1 MKEKGIYTKTEI
13 LQQPNLWFKTYEL
26 VSNQKEAIKKYLSEF
41 LNSTTNEVI
50 FTGAGSSFF
59 IAEMIEGIFQKNT
72 NTSTRAVQ
80 TTELVT
86 HPTNYINLN
95 KKILLVSIAR
105 SGNSPE
111 SVAAV
116 KNSDILSDNIYNFI
130 ITCNAKGK
138 LANMETK
145 NKKHVFVL
153 PDEANDKSLA
163 MTSSVTS
170 MTLVGI
176 LMSKIN
182 DINFYKQDLSL
193 ASQYILS
200 FFDDYKQTIKKIADL
215 DFQRAVFLGSGSL
228 IGTAREAHLKLQELT
243 DGIVIGKFDSFMGFR
258 HGPKAVVNNKTLIVY
273 LSSNNP
279 YAQAYENDLINS
291 VSEEQTPLQTVLIS
305 ENKNKDVNV
314 DTQIYF
320 SESNKKISE
329 DLLTICNIV
338 PVQLLSFY
346 KSLNSGLNPDSPSV
360 SGAIHRVVQGVTI
373 YDYKLEKEILVKS

>member
-26 VSNQKEAIKKYLSEF
+26 VSSQKETIKKYLSGF
-41 LNSTTNEVI
+41 LNSTTKEVI

-59 IAEMIEGIFQKNT
+59 VAEMIAGIFQKNT
-72 NTSTRAVQ
+72 KTSSRAVQ

-86 HPTNYINLN
+86 HPSNYINYN
-95 KKILLVSIAR
+95 KKTLLVSIAR

-111 SVAAV
+111 SVAAIR
-116 KNSDILSDNIYNFI
+116 NSDILSDNIYNFI
-130 ITCNAKGK
+130 ITCNSEGQ

-145 NKKHVFVL
+145 NKKYVFVL

-200 FFDDYKQTIKKIADL
+200 FFDEYKQTIKKIADL
-215 DFQRAVFLGSGSL
+215 DFHRAVFLGSGSL

-273 LSSNNP
+273 LSSNNS

-291 VSEEQTPLQTVLIS
+291 VSEEQTPLQTILIS
-305 ENKNKDVNV
+305 ENKNNDVKV

-320 SESNKKISE
+320 SENNKKISE

-346 KSLNSGLNPDSPSV
+346 KSLNSGLNPDTPSV

-373 YDYKLEKEILVKS
+373 YDYKHEKKVLVK